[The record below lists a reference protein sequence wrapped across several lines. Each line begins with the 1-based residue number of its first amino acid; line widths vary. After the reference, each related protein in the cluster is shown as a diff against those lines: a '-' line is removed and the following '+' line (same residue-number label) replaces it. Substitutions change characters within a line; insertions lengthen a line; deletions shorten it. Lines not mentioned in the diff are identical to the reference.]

1 LTIFEYLAISFSL
14 VFSFTAMRLLAGLP
28 YAVRRERVY
37 WVHFSFVCVQLILTV
52 VIFWAFWSYR
62 DTEWTLPRFLLALGS
77 PALIYFNACTLIPE
91 NPGAIESW
99 REYFDS
105 VRRRYFIG
113 LTCWV
118 LVVAIGSTLMLQ
130 MPWFHPG
137 RLGQT
142 AGAIVGIV
150 GVLSDRPQVHACL
163 AIFFIA
169 FAFVATFTFALQ
181 PGSLAP

>member
-1 LTIFEYLAISFSL
+1 MTIFEYLAISFSL

-105 VRRRYFIG
+105 VLRKI
-113 LTCWV
+113 TCS
-118 LVVAIGSTLMLQ
+118 L
-130 MPWFHPG
+130 
-137 RLGQT
+137 RLGD
-142 AGAIVGIV
+142 G
-150 GVLSDRPQVHACL
+150 P
-163 AIFFIA
+163 
-169 FAFVATFTFALQ
+169 
-181 PGSLAP
+181 